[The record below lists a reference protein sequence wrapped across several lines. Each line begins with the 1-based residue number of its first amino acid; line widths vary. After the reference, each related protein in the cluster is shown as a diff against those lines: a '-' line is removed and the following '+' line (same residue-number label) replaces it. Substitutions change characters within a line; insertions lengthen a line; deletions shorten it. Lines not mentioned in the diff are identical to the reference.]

1 MLAFKPVILWTDAL
15 ITLLV
20 ATAAVLVVCARRRE
34 HLRDPWRQVTRSSL
48 GMSALVVL
56 TAYSA
61 VALLDSIHF
70 RWALP
75 SDNKGQVQY
84 AAEVLSVFDVMVT
97 PLRAHTEKTYSAPL
111 ATHLYAKETTQM
123 PDGKTVRVFPRLKY
137 GGSHLK
143 DPERERAGDILR
155 TTLTAVTASVLV
167 WVIMSLG
174 VVAWLARRW
183 CEPYASALTRVVRAR
198 CDLPW
203 HVVLLTAGLLVVLVG
218 WFMALAPL
226 YHVLGTDK
234 VGQDVLYQALK
245 SIRTG
250 LVIGTVTTLVT
261 LPFAVLLGIMAGFFK
276 GWVDDVVQYLYTT
289 LNSIPGVLLIAAS
302 VLMLQVYIDTHPELF
317 QTQLERSDLRLLF
330 LCIILGVTSW
340 TGLCRLLRGE
350 ALKLSTVD
358 FIQAATA
365 LGVSRG
371 RIITRHLLP
380 NVMHIVLITLV
391 LDFSGLILAEAV
403 LSYVGVGVDPVT
415 NSWGN
420 MINAARLEMA
430 REPMV
435 WWSLTAAF
443 IFMFVLV
450 LAANIFSDTV
460 RDAFDPR
467 LRKQ

>member
-15 ITLLV
+15 IYLLV
-20 ATAAVLVVCARRRE
+20 VTAAVLAVYARRKE
-34 HLRDPWRQVTRSSL
+34 HLRDPWRQVTRSRL

-70 RWALP
+70 RRALP
-75 SDNKGQVQY
+75 ANNKGQVQY
-84 AAEVLSVFDVMVT
+84 AAEALSVFDVMVT
-97 PLRAHTEKTYSAPL
+97 PLRTHTEKTYSAPL

-183 CEPYASALTRVVRAR
+183 REPYASTLTRVVRAR
-198 CDLPW
+198 GDLPW

-261 LPFAVLLGIMAGFFK
+261 LPFAVLLGIMA
-276 GWVDDVVQYLYTT
+276 
-289 LNSIPGVLLIAAS
+289 
-302 VLMLQVYIDTHPELF
+302 
-317 QTQLERSDLRLLF
+317 
-330 LCIILGVTSW
+330 
-340 TGLCRLLRGE
+340 
-350 ALKLSTVD
+350 
-358 FIQAATA
+358 
-365 LGVSRG
+365 
-371 RIITRHLLP
+371 
-380 NVMHIVLITLV
+380 
-391 LDFSGLILAEAV
+391 
-403 LSYVGVGVDPVT
+403 
-415 NSWGN
+415 
-420 MINAARLEMA
+420 
-430 REPMV
+430 
-435 WWSLTAAF
+435 
-443 IFMFVLV
+443 
-450 LAANIFSDTV
+450 
-460 RDAFDPR
+460 
-467 LRKQ
+467 